1 MEKSH
6 SDIENVRILISL
18 LVQKGI
24 KEVVLS
30 PGSRNAPLL
39 VSVAREKRLKH
50 HVIVDERSA
59 AFFALGIAQ
68 QTGQTVAL
76 ICTSGTA
83 LLNYSPAV
91 AEAYYQGIP
100 LLVISADR
108 SSEWIDQDDSQTIQQ
123 QGALCNFVKKSFQL
137 PTAITCN
144 EDHWHTNRLVNEAIN
159 LSQHGRKGPV
169 HINVPLREPLYGFQ
183 HESITSERVIKTL
196 KETPSL
202 TAEISQNLREE
213 FFLCP
218 KVMIIAGFHE
228 PDPVLQQHIK
238 LLASLP
244 NVVVLTE
251 SVTNLSI
258 PLVISTID
266 RVISTIQPEEAETYV
281 PELLIT
287 FGGAI
292 VSRMIKAF
300 IREHTP
306 HSHWHIDERSTPPDT
321 YKSMT
326 LHVPM
331 DTRTF
336 FDQLQPAEIKA
347 NSLPSSYA
355 HQWHQREEKATQIH
369 DNYLKRIP
377 WCDLKAFSML
387 IPALPAG
394 SRLQLGNSTP
404 IRYAQLF
411 RYTQVDRTDANRGTS
426 GIDGCTSTAMG
437 AASTFDGITTLI
449 VGDNSFLYD
458 SNALWIK
465 NCPPSLRIIV
475 IQNGGGGIFRFLA
488 GPSGLEEVEELFE
501 TPHDVDIER
510 LAEVHRFKM
519 YRATDAPSL
528 ESALSEFYQPGQQPA
543 ILVVH
548 TPGKINGEIL
558 KGYFQALRG

>member
-1 MEKSH
+1 
-6 SDIENVRILISL
+6 
-18 LVQKGI
+18 
-24 KEVVLS
+24 
-30 PGSRNAPLL
+30 
-39 VSVAREKRLKH
+39 
-50 HVIVDERSA
+50 
-59 AFFALGIAQ
+59 
-68 QTGQTVAL
+68 
-76 ICTSGTA
+76 
-83 LLNYSPAV
+83 
-91 AEAYYQGIP
+91 
-100 LLVISADR
+100 
-108 SSEWIDQDDSQTIQQ
+108 
-123 QGALCNFVKKSFQL
+123 
-137 PTAITCN
+137 
-144 EDHWHTNRLVNEAIN
+144 
-159 LSQHGRKGPV
+159 
-169 HINVPLREPLYGFQ
+169 
-183 HESITSERVIKTL
+183 
-196 KETPSL
+196 
-202 TAEISQNLREE
+202 
-213 FFLCP
+213 
-218 KVMIIAGFHE
+218 
-228 PDPVLQQHIK
+228 
-238 LLASLP
+238 
-244 NVVVLTE
+244 
-251 SVTNLSI
+251 
-258 PLVISTID
+258 
-266 RVISTIQPEEAETYV
+266 
-281 PELLIT
+281 
-287 FGGAI
+287 
-292 VSRMIKAF
+292 
-300 IREHTP
+300 
-306 HSHWHIDERSTPPDT
+306 
-321 YKSMT
+321 MT

-488 GPSGLEEVEELFE
+488 GPSGLEEVEEFFE

-510 LAEVHRFKM
+510 LAEIHRFKV
-519 YRATDAPSL
+519 YRAIDAPSL

>member
-1 MEKSH
+1 
-6 SDIENVRILISL
+6 
-18 LVQKGI
+18 
-24 KEVVLS
+24 
-30 PGSRNAPLL
+30 
-39 VSVAREKRLKH
+39 
-50 HVIVDERSA
+50 
-59 AFFALGIAQ
+59 
-68 QTGQTVAL
+68 
-76 ICTSGTA
+76 
-83 LLNYSPAV
+83 
-91 AEAYYQGIP
+91 
-100 LLVISADR
+100 
-108 SSEWIDQDDSQTIQQ
+108 
-123 QGALCNFVKKSFQL
+123 
-137 PTAITCN
+137 
-144 EDHWHTNRLVNEAIN
+144 
-159 LSQHGRKGPV
+159 
-169 HINVPLREPLYGFQ
+169 
-183 HESITSERVIKTL
+183 
-196 KETPSL
+196 
-202 TAEISQNLREE
+202 
-213 FFLCP
+213 
-218 KVMIIAGFHE
+218 MIIAGFHK

-266 RVISTIQPEEAETYV
+266 RVISTIQPEEAETYA

-292 VSRMIKAF
+292 ISRMIKAF

-306 HSHWHIDERSTPPDT
+306 HSHWHIDERPTPPDT

-326 LHVPM
+326 LHIPM

-355 HQWHQREEKATQIH
+355 HQWHQREEKAVQIH

-426 GIDGCTSTAMG
+426 GIDGCTSTAIG

-465 NCPPSLRIIV
+465 NCPSSLRIIV

-488 GPSGLEEVEELFE
+488 GPSGLEEVEEFFE
-501 TPHDVDIER
+501 TPHNVDIEQ
-510 LAEVHRFKM
+510 LAKVHRFKV
-519 YRATDAPSL
+519 YQATDAPSL
-528 ESALSEFYQPGQQPA
+528 ASALSEFYQPKQQPA

-558 KGYFQALRG
+558 KRYFQVLKN